1 MARGEFNSRIGTFAT
16 VAGSVVGLG
25 NLWRFPY
32 LAGENGGSAFL
43 LVYLCVSLLVSLP
56 VMLSELSIGRS
67 QRCNAMR
74 AFKNIAPGPWFLVGF
89 LGVAAAYVITSFYM
103 VVGGWSLEFLWA
115 SIVGEFSGKSSDEIK
130 NYFDLFL
137 AGGTGPTLQALVS
150 LGISLVVVVLGVS
163 KGIERFNKILMP
175 ALFVLILILVCNSLF
190 CLPESWKGVTFLLKP
205 DFEKISLQTVLTAMG
220 QSFFSLSLGMGAM
233 LTYGSYIKSDRNLPK
248 TALGIVTFD
257 SLVAILSGMVIFP
270 AVFSFGLEPTQGPT
284 LLFNTMPNIFQ
295 QMPGGY
301 GFSILF
307 FLLVYFAAVTSQVS
321 LLETI
326 TAFASEE
333 LRMKRWKACLAI
345 ALTMSVTGSMCA
357 LSLSGHGWFEIGG
370 KPLFDIFDSV
380 SSIVML
386 PLGGF
391 FIVLFAGW
399 IMPSRVLQSQL
410 TNSENESPSINYV
423 VLRFLI
429 RFVSPIFVAL
439 LFLTL
444 IGVI

>member
-1 MARGEFNSRIGTFAT
+1 
-16 VAGSVVGLG
+16 
-25 NLWRFPY
+25 
-32 LAGENGGSAFL
+32 
-43 LVYLCVSLLVSLP
+43 
-56 VMLSELSIGRS
+56 
-67 QRCNAMR
+67 
-74 AFKNIAPGPWFLVGF
+74 
-89 LGVAAAYVITSFYM
+89 
-103 VVGGWSLEFLWA
+103 
-115 SIVGEFSGKSSDEIK
+115 
-130 NYFDLFL
+130 
-137 AGGTGPTLQALVS
+137 
-150 LGISLVVVVLGVS
+150 
-163 KGIERFNKILMP
+163 
-175 ALFVLILILVCNSLF
+175 
-190 CLPESWKGVTFLLKP
+190 
-205 DFEKISLQTVLTAMG
+205 
-220 QSFFSLSLGMGAM
+220 
-233 LTYGSYIKSDRNLPK
+233 
-248 TALGIVTFD
+248 
-257 SLVAILSGMVIFP
+257 LVAILSGMVIFP

-301 GFSILF
+301 VFSILF

-321 LLETI
+321 LLETVA
-326 TAFASEE
+326 AFASEE
-333 LRMKRWKACLAI
+333 LRMKRWKACLAV

-380 SSIVML
+380 SSNVML